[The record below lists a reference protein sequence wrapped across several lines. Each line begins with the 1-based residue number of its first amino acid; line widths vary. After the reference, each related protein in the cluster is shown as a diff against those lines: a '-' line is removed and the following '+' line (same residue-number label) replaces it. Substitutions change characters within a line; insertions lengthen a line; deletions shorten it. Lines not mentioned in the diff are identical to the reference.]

1 MSLVNDMLRDLDQR
15 RKESEGSAGHV
26 SLTPAPEQ
34 YKEMSKRPVWLYLG
48 LALLVAGG
56 AIAFFWLQQ
65 GETDAARTL
74 NIRTPLVVQP
84 QNTEA
89 ESAESEA
96 ATNAANEKL
105 TATAAGSASQ
115 APERG
120 ETELAANIAAPLVNT
135 IEVAETAATL
145 NQTADETSPGNGAID
160 AESAL
165 GNQVEPALA
174 AAAAESAG
182 QSIVTEAG
190 QLSGDSAVTA
200 NLNDDLSVEI
210 AQVESTEVES
220 VESAMSNK
228 MDTEDASATASE
240 GPILAANMGGE
251 TAVVDLSA
259 SPVESVKNS
268 ARMTPEERDTTA
280 VQAALGF
287 IAENNTTAA
296 YSRLEQ
302 ELLQNRYA
310 HQSRETYAKLLMRQG
325 DAYSALELINSGLE
339 LAPNH
344 AGYKK
349 VKARI
354 LMAAGEIEAATDL
367 LMRRAPPIGEDIEY
381 HDILAT
387 AQLANR
393 DYEGAL
399 ISYTSL
405 VQQDRSQGKWWYGFA
420 ASQDSLG
427 NGSAARQAYS
437 QAIQLSNLSP
447 SLRARSQE
455 RLISLS
461 Q

>member
-1 MSLVNDMLRDLDQR
+1 LRDLDQR
-15 RKESEGSAGHV
+15 RKESEGSAAPV
-26 SLTPAPEQ
+26 SLTPAPEHG
-34 YKEMSKRPVWLYLG
+34 KELSRQPIWLYFG

-65 GETDAARTL
+65 GETDAARSL
-74 NIRTPLVVQP
+74 NIRSPLVVQP

-89 ESAESEA
+89 ESAESEG
-96 ATNAANEKL
+96 ATNAANENI
-105 TATAAGSASQ
+105 TA
-115 APERG
+115 
-120 ETELAANIAAPLVNT
+120 
-135 IEVAETAATL
+135 TAATL
-145 NQTADETSPGNGAID
+145 NQTADGSSPGNGAID

-174 AAAAESAG
+174 AAAAESAV
-182 QSIVTEAG
+182 QSVITEAG

-200 NLNDDLSVEI
+200 NLNDDSSVEI
-210 AQVESTEVES
+210 AEVESTEGES
-220 VESAMSNK
+220 VEIAMSNK
-228 MDTEDASATASE
+228 MDSEDASATASE
-240 GPILAANMGGE
+240 GPIPPANMGGE

-287 IAENNTTAA
+287 IAENNPTAA

-310 HQSRETYAKLLMRQG
+310 HQSREIYAKLLMRQG
-325 DAYSALELINSGLE
+325 DAYSALELIDGGLE
-339 LAPNH
+339 IAPNH

-387 AQLANR
+387 AS
-393 DYEGAL
+393 E
-399 ISYTSL
+399 
-405 VQQDRSQGKWWYGFA
+405 F
-420 ASQDSLG
+420 
-427 NGSAARQAYS
+427 
-437 QAIQLSNLSP
+437 
-447 SLRARSQE
+447 
-455 RLISLS
+455 
-461 Q
+461 

>member
-15 RKESEGSAGHV
+15 RKESEGSAAPV
-26 SLTPAPEQ
+26 SLTPAPEHG
-34 YKEMSKRPVWLYLG
+34 KELSRQPIWLYFG

-65 GETDAARTL
+65 GETDAARSL
-74 NIRTPLVVQP
+74 NIRSPLVVQP

-89 ESAESEA
+89 ESAESEG
-96 ATNAANEKL
+96 ATNAANENI
-105 TATAAGSASQ
+105 TA
-115 APERG
+115 
-120 ETELAANIAAPLVNT
+120 
-135 IEVAETAATL
+135 TAATL
-145 NQTADETSPGNGAID
+145 NQTADGSSPGNGAID

-174 AAAAESAG
+174 AAAAESAV
-182 QSIVTEAG
+182 QSVITEAG

-200 NLNDDLSVEI
+200 NLNDDSSVEI
-210 AQVESTEVES
+210 AEVESTEGES
-220 VESAMSNK
+220 VEIAMSNK
-228 MDTEDASATASE
+228 MDSEDASATASE
-240 GPILAANMGGE
+240 GPIPPANMGGE

-287 IAENNTTAA
+287 IAENNPTAA

-310 HQSRETYAKLLMRQG
+310 HQSREIYAKLLMRQG
-325 DAYSALELINSGLE
+325 DAYSALELIDGGLE
-339 LAPNH
+339 IAPNH

>member
-34 YKEMSKRPVWLYLG
+34 YKGMSKRPVWLYLG

-96 ATNAANEKL
+96 ATSEVSEKL
-105 TATAAGSASQ
+105 IETAAGFASQ
-115 APERG
+115 APEPG
-120 ETELAANIAAPLVNT
+120 ETELTANTAAPLVNT

-145 NQTADETSPGNGAID
+145 NQTADETSPGNGAVV

-165 GNQVEPALA
+165 GNQVEPVLT

-228 MDTEDASATASE
+228 MGTEDASATASE
-240 GPILAANMGGE
+240 GPIPPCQHGWRDCGCGSLC
-251 TAVVDLSA
+251 
-259 SPVESVKNS
+259 ES
-268 ARMTPEERDTTA
+268 
-280 VQAALGF
+280 G
-287 IAENNTTAA
+287 
-296 YSRLEQ
+296 
-302 ELLQNRYA
+302 
-310 HQSRETYAKLLMRQG
+310 
-325 DAYSALELINSGLE
+325 
-339 LAPNH
+339 
-344 AGYKK
+344 
-349 VKARI
+349 
-354 LMAAGEIEAATDL
+354 
-367 LMRRAPPIGEDIEY
+367 
-381 HDILAT
+381 
-387 AQLANR
+387 
-393 DYEGAL
+393 
-399 ISYTSL
+399 
-405 VQQDRSQGKWWYGFA
+405 
-420 ASQDSLG
+420 
-427 NGSAARQAYS
+427 
-437 QAIQLSNLSP
+437 
-447 SLRARSQE
+447 
-455 RLISLS
+455 
-461 Q
+461 